1 MFQNRGLNH
10 VAPPR
15 RPPAPAR
22 RGAPSSVV
30 SVLVS
35 GLTVSGRN
43 GGSGVDQAAPHA
55 PIPSRVGS
63 GSHLGINGILEPT
76 KQTGLARRVPA
87 GGRPPPT
94 CPLPYERARSLPARV
109 PDGARHADERVLGEG
124 SGSLRL
130 RSAVARNARALLRRG
145 WTAFRLQSGVDGK

>member
-15 RPPAPAR
+15 RPPAHP
-22 RGAPSSVV
+22 PV
-30 SVLVS
+30 SCRCS
-35 GLTVSGRN
+35 CQASRSQGGD

-130 RSAVARNARALLRRG
+130 RSAVARNAQALLRRG

>member
-10 VAPPR
+10 VAPP
-15 RPPAPAR
+15 APAR
-22 RGAPSSVV
+22 RGAPSSVDARAQA
-30 SVLVS
+30 SRS
-35 GLTVSGRN
+35 Q
-43 GGSGVDQAAPHA
+43 GGETEAAA
-55 PIPSRVGS
+55 SSRRPSRFS
-63 GSHLGINGILEPT
+63 CLAALAQEPTSHLGINGILEPT